1 MHAKCLIEQQ
11 KISYVMCTIHLKV
24 YPFMSPSLSS
34 LQAPEMPPGMIIYVC
49 RCHLVANMVVPLYLI
64 FQ

>member
-11 KISYVMCTIHLKV
+11 KISYVHNPSKKV

-34 LQAPEMPPGMIIYVC
+34 LQAPEMPPGMIIYVY

-64 FQ
+64 SQ